1 MHECYNDTMSAAKKN
16 TVLFQAIALLQGMV
30 FYASIAALYREAAGI
45 TLQQITQI
53 ESISYLLTVIFEVP
67 WGFLAEKIGYK
78 KSMVLCSF
86 LYFLSKIVFWRASS
100 YGWFLAERI
109 LLSIVYAGLSGVDT
123 TMLYLSDPE
132 NSQKNFG
139 IHRACGTAGMLV
151 SSLIYSLWIRENYR
165 MAGFL
170 TMIPYGIAAVLTLF
184 LTEVQESDPQK
195 RMDLPMV
202 RQILKAALSSRQLL
216 FLVLSA
222 GLFSEAIHLL
232 TVFFNQP
239 KYISVGISLS
249 QIGFLYILINILGLS
264 AVWSERFTKK
274 LGVRLSGTVI
284 LTASIVLALIMA
296 YSMHALSV
304 VFAVI
309 LMSIL
314 FELFMPLSDSLQQD
328 FVMIKERAA
337 ALSINAVLMELVC
350 ALTDLVIG
358 HVADISLSAAIASC
372 AGCFA
377 LSLVF
382 FLISTSGLASRK

>member
-1 MHECYNDTMSAAKKN
+1 MSAAKKN

-45 TLQQITQI
+45 TMQQITQI

-86 LYFLSKIVFWRASS
+86 MYFLSKIVFWRASS

-151 SSLIYSLWIRENYR
+151 SSLIYSLWIQENYR
-165 MAGFL
+165 LAGFL

-202 RQILKAALSSRQLL
+202 RQILRAALSSRQLL

-264 AVWSERFTKK
+264 AVWSEWITKK
-274 LGVRLSGTVI
+274 LGVRLSG
-284 LTASIVLALIMA
+284 IVLLSAAIASALVMA

-304 VFAVI
+304 VFAII

-328 FVMIKERAA
+328 FVTIKERAA

-382 FLISTSGLASRK
+382 FLISTSGLASPK

>member
-1 MHECYNDTMSAAKKN
+1 MSAAKKN